1 MKRMLINATQ
11 PEELRVAL
19 VDGQRLYDLDIE
31 SGAREQKKA
40 NIYRGKITRI
50 EPSLEAAF
58 VDFGADRHGFLPLK
72 EISRDYFIKEPS
84 SGRPSIKEVL
94 KEGQEL
100 IVQVDKEERGNKGA
114 ALTTFISLAG
124 RFLVLMPNNP
134 KAGGIS
140 RRIEGEERS
149 QLKEAMN
156 HLTVP
161 DRMGLI
167 VRTAGIGRS
176 AEELQWDLDYLVQVW
191 ESITSEAGKRS
202 APFLIYRE
210 SNVIIRAMRDYLR
223 QDIGEVLIDS
233 EAVHQEALAFIR
245 QVMPSYQQKIK
256 LYVDEVPLFSRFQ
269 IESQIETAYERE
281 VKLPSGGSI
290 VIDHTEAL
298 VSIDINSARA
308 TRGSDIEETAL
319 QTNLEAADEIA
330 RQLRLRDIGGLVVID
345 FIDMS
350 PARNQREVENRMR
363 DALKLDRARVQIGR
377 ISRFGLMEMSRQRLR
392 PSLGETSGV
401 VCPRCDGQGTI
412 RDVRSISLS
421 IMRLIEEEAMKER
434 SAQIRAILPVPVA
447 TYLLNEK
454 RAVLAEI
461 ERRQDVRVVLLPSP
475 DMDTPHYDVQRLRDD
490 HVEEEGT
497 QKSSFELST
506 ETEVGREPEP
516 SFGKPVA
523 RAEAAVK
530 TVIHHEPAPAS
541 LQQEEAPAKP
551 AAAAKAPAQAKAP
564 TPARATPP
572 VAAEPQGGV
581 LGRLVKGIA
590 KLLGSDEEKP
600 AERRETPAGTGQ
612 PQRKPAR
619 DGDQGERGGRS
630 GNQRQRRQRSDDTR
644 RSGAPQARQQESG
657 GRGEP
662 RQESSGGNADGRT
675 GNRGSRGRGRQEAG
689 RQDAGRQEESRQQ
702 TREPQKGR
710 DDSRRQRPA
719 EKSSPSQEKASP
731 AAEARSEAPVDDG
744 KPKRSRNNPRN
755 RSRQHAI
762 HPKAVEEQQRLQAE
776 AAKADAA
783 DNAQQAEPKPEP
795 QAAAPKAEPKPET
808 KADAKPEAQADAP
821 KAEPKPETKPEA
833 KPEAQAD
840 APKAEPKAE
849 AKPAAQ
855 AEAPKAEPKAEAK
868 PEPKAEAPKAE
879 PKPETKPEAKPAA
892 QAEAPKAE
900 PKPETKADAK
910 PEAQAEAPK
919 AEPKPAAK
927 PEPKAE
933 APKAEPKPETKP
945 EAKPEAQADAPKAE
959 PKPETKPDAKPEAQA
974 EAPKAEPKP
983 TAKPEPQ
990 AEAPKAEP
998 KPETKADAKP
1008 EAQADAPK
1016 AEPKPETKADA
1027 KPEAQADAPKAE
1039 PKPETKPD
1047 AKPEPKA
1054 EAPKAAPKPDAKA
1067 ETPAESRASRRRR
1080 RAHNDPR
1087 EIRRREQEAK
1097 AQEGKKS

>member
-40 NIYRGKITRI
+40 NIYRGKITRV

-72 EISRDYFIKEPS
+72 EVSRDYFLKEP

-94 KEGQEL
+94 KEGQEV

-134 KAGGIS
+134 RAGGIS

-149 QLKEAMN
+149 QLKEAMSQ
-156 HLTVP
+156 LTVP
-161 DRMGLI
+161 DKMGLI

-176 AEELQWDLDYLVQVW
+176 PEELQWDLDYLVQVW
-191 ESITSEAGKRS
+191 ESITEEAGKRP

-233 EAVHQEALAFIR
+233 EQVHQEALAFIR

-461 ERRQDVRVVLLPSP
+461 ERRQGVRVVMLPNP

-490 HVEEEGT
+490 HVDEEGT
-497 QKSSFELST
+497 ATLSSFELST
-506 ETEVGREPEP
+506 DTEVGKEPEAA
-516 SFGKPVA
+516 FGKPVQ

-541 LQQEEAPAKP
+541 LQQEEAPAP
-551 AAAAKAPAQAKAP
+551 A
-564 TPARATPP
+564 
-572 VAAEPQGGV
+572 
-581 LGRLVKGIA
+581 
-590 KLLGSDEEKP
+590 
-600 AERRETPAGTGQ
+600 
-612 PQRKPAR
+612 
-619 DGDQGERGGRS
+619 
-630 GNQRQRRQRSDDTR
+630 
-644 RSGAPQARQQESG
+644 
-657 GRGEP
+657 
-662 RQESSGGNADGRT
+662 
-675 GNRGSRGRGRQEAG
+675 
-689 RQDAGRQEESRQQ
+689 
-702 TREPQKGR
+702 
-710 DDSRRQRPA
+710 
-719 EKSSPSQEKASP
+719 
-731 AAEARSEAPVDDG
+731 
-744 KPKRSRNNPRN
+744 
-755 RSRQHAI
+755 
-762 HPKAVEEQQRLQAE
+762 
-776 AAKADAA
+776 
-783 DNAQQAEPKPEP
+783 
-795 QAAAPKAEPKPET
+795 
-808 KADAKPEAQADAP
+808 
-821 KAEPKPETKPEA
+821 
-833 KPEAQAD
+833 
-840 APKAEPKAE
+840 
-849 AKPAAQ
+849 
-855 AEAPKAEPKAEAK
+855 
-868 PEPKAEAPKAE
+868 
-879 PKPETKPEAKPAA
+879 
-892 QAEAPKAE
+892 
-900 PKPETKADAK
+900 
-910 PEAQAEAPK
+910 
-919 AEPKPAAK
+919 
-927 PEPKAE
+927 
-933 APKAEPKPETKP
+933 
-945 EAKPEAQADAPKAE
+945 
-959 PKPETKPDAKPEAQA
+959 
-974 EAPKAEPKP
+974 
-983 TAKPEPQ
+983 
-990 AEAPKAEP
+990 
-998 KPETKADAKP
+998 
-1008 EAQADAPK
+1008 
-1016 AEPKPETKADA
+1016 
-1027 KPEAQADAPKAE
+1027 
-1039 PKPETKPD
+1039 
-1047 AKPEPKA
+1047 
-1054 EAPKAAPKPDAKA
+1054 
-1067 ETPAESRASRRRR
+1067 
-1080 RAHNDPR
+1080 
-1087 EIRRREQEAK
+1087 
-1097 AQEGKKS
+1097 